1 MGAEFVDIR
10 VVILR
15 NHKGVTFARW
25 EDIEESYV
33 IAILIDLL
41 RRNLTGNNLA
51 ENTITHE
58 SMLISRCVDEQ

>member
-1 MGAEFVDIR
+1 
-10 VVILR
+10 
-15 NHKGVTFARW
+15 
-25 EDIEESYV
+25 V